1 MELIKYIFKLLWRKI
16 KSIFE
21 VESEYNSNYVHE
33 IDMKN
38 TEPTTPEAINA
49 TLSFV
54 DPENPV
60 FINLKKIVT
69 ESGIN
74 NITDIV
80 NFFTICYENRLKPNW
95 CEETILGLKD
105 NNRKLNTA
113 GKMNFILF
121 NQALE
126 AFFLNMGCKID
137 QTEEGKNGLEKAV
150 IWTITEMT
158 AKWITFISCDTL
170 SGAVSLI
177 FKERDKREWEVFDL
191 KEKHLAS

>member
-1 MELIKYIFKLLWRKI
+1 MELIKYIFRLLWRKI

-21 VESEYNSNYVHE
+21 IEPESKSPE
-33 IDMKN
+33 IVN
-38 TEPTTPEAINA
+38 EAIEPISSEAINSS
-49 TLSFV
+49 LSFV

-60 FINLKKIVT
+60 FVNLKKIVT

-74 NITDIV
+74 NLTDLV

-137 QTEEGKNGLEKAV
+137 QTEKGKSDLEKAV
-150 IWTITEMT
+150 IWTISEMT
-158 AKWITFISCDTL
+158 AKWISFISRDTL
-170 SGAVSLI
+170 ADAVSLI
-177 FKERDKREWEVFDL
+177 FRERNKREWEVLD
-191 KEKHLAS
+191 